1 MQVKQWNTKFGHD
14 YLFPR
19 EIVLRFDKLDF
30 LGTVNFNQISVRE
43 YRRGNQKWTIQRKW
57 QHRVQDEDKQ
67 NKNTTQHM
75 LWHNCTQTNTNNVNQ
90 AWTLLQTGS
99 KDEQN
104 IVWNNYINDLQRV
117 SQKTGTSKSFRS
129 LWIQVKHRVA
139 NIG

>member
-1 MQVKQWNTKFGHD
+1 MKYKIRPWLPIPEGD
-14 YLFPR
+14 
-19 EIVLRFDKLDF
+19 VLRFDKLDF
-30 LGTVNFNQISVRE
+30 LGTVNFKQISVRE
-43 YRRGNQKWTIQRKW
+43 YRRGNQKWTIQRNW
-57 QHRVQDEDKQ
+57 QHRVQDENKQ
-67 NKNTTQHM
+67 NKNTTQSM

-90 AWTLLQTGS
+90 AWTLLQTTGS